1 MKLPLS
7 KVMFLMYSK
16 VYEHQIEFF
25 GYIDTYT
32 SIMYAREYPAQGR
45 FCCEKLGI
53 PFIQVS
59 S

>member
-1 MKLPLS
+1 
-7 KVMFLMYSK
+7 MYSK

-45 FCCEKLGI
+45 FCCQKLGI